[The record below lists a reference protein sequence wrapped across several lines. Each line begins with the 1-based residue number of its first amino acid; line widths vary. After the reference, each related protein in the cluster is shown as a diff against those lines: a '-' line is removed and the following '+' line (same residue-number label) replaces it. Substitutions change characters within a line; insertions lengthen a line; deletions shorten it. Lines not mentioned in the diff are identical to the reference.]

1 MIQVISDYDGY
12 SYTVCPCWVS
22 GDIRL
27 HYCGFYA
34 SRYGQRDSWTRVMEL
49 EPKPSKHTAWEDL
62 ERYVN
67 DLSCKAVKREEMEN
81 EKTVSIDD

>member
-1 MIQVISDYDGY
+1 MLKVLFDYDGLA
-12 SYTVCPCWVS
+12 YTVTPCWVTEDS
-22 GDIRL
+22 RV
-27 HYCGFYA
+27 HYCGAYA
-34 SRYGQRDSWTRVMEL
+34 TSKDAWKRVMEL